1 MNDDLKYLIDYRRG
15 KIVKGLG
22 IGCSLDN
29 NIVFK
34 RGQLNI
40 ILGHDN
46 VGKSLFINWYF
57 LNLALKHNL
66 KFAIYSGENK
76 TSYIFRDWIQMLA
89 GRKFTEIG
97 ECEIVEIYNRL
108 KEHFIFVPN
117 NRLYKPQDLFDV
129 FENAK
134 CDAALIDPFTAL
146 DREMSYDGN
155 YRFLNAAREL
165 VNYTGMTL
173 YINTHPTSE
182 SGRGGNLYAPGHE
195 WSGHVK
201 APLKDHVEGGKSF
214 LNRCDDMFVIH
225 RLVKHET
232 MKYYTMINVEKI
244 KDLDTGGKHTNL
256 NEPIL
261 CEFNNGLG
269 FNIGGVDPL
278 ASVRVKPQPVSNS
291 FPGQTS
297 LDSIMSF
304 SEKIKRANEQN
315 NK

>member
-15 KIVKGLG
+15 KIVRGLG

-66 KFAIYSGENK
+66 KFVIYSGENK
-76 TSYIFRDWIQMLA
+76 TAYIFRDWIQMLA
-89 GRKFTEIG
+89 GMRYNELG
-97 ECEIVEIYNRL
+97 ECDIVELYERI
-108 KEHFIFVPN
+108 KKHFIFIPN
-117 NRLYKPQDLFDV
+117 DRLYKPQDLFEK
-129 FENAK
+129 FEQSK

-182 SGRGGNLYAPGHE
+182 SGRAGNLYAPGHE
-195 WSGHVK
+195 WNGHVK
-201 APLKDHVEGGKSF
+201 APLKDHVEGGKAF

-244 KDLDTGGKHTNL
+244 KDLDTGGRHTNL

-269 FNIGGVDPL
+269 FKIGGVDPL
-278 ASVRVKPQPVSNS
+278 QSIRGEIKKGSNS
-291 FPGQTS
+291 FPAQTS
-297 LDSIMSF
+297 FDDILSF
-304 SEKIKRANEQN
+304 SEKIKRMNEQN

>member
-1 MNDDLKYLIDYRRG
+1 MNEDLKYLIDYRRG

-89 GRKFTEIG
+89 GMKFTELG
-97 ECEIVEIYNRL
+97 ECDIVELYERI
-108 KEHFIFVPN
+108 KQHFVFIPN
-117 NRLYKPQDLFDV
+117 NRLYKPQDLFEK
-129 FENAK
+129 FEQSK

-182 SGRGGNLYAPGHE
+182 SGRAGNLYPPGHE
-195 WSGHVK
+195 WNGHIK

-225 RLVKHET
+225 RLIKHET

-261 CEFNNGLG
+261 CEFNNGFG
-269 FNIGGVDPL
+269 FKVGGVDPL
-278 ASVRVKPQPVSNS
+278 QSVRIKQKAVSNA
-291 FPGQTS
+291 FPAQTS
-297 LDSIMSF
+297 FDDILSF
-304 SEKIKRANEQN
+304 SEKIKRMNEQN